1 MNLYLDDD
9 TADRRLVTLL
19 INAGHVVVVPA
30 NVHLSGASDARH
42 FIHAMQLQNQV
53 YILNHW
59 R

>member
-9 TADRRLVTLL
+9 TADRRLVTPRQ
-19 INAGHVVVVPA
+19 IVVAISHLESARVP
-30 NVHLSGASDARH
+30 
-42 FIHAMQLQNQV
+42 LQNQV